1 MQWYYAINGQRQG
14 PVGQAEFEQFVAQGI
29 VKPDT
34 LVWREGMADWKP
46 YVQVAGAA
54 VPAAGGVD
62 DGTEVCAVSGQR
74 FPRREMI
81 QYEGKWISAARRD
94 EFFQRLREGV
104 AGPEDSV
111 VPGRYGYG
119 GFWRR
124 FVARFLDGLILG
136 ACQMVIVLPAMFLL
150 LPGLA
155 NGRQPG
161 VGSMILFQVVV
172 QGAAIVIGLGY
183 DLFFIRKYDATPGK
197 MALGLKVLRK
207 DGSKLSVGRVV
218 GRHFANIV
226 SSLTLLI
233 GYIIAGFDDEKRALH
248 DHMCDTR
255 VIKTR

>member
-1 MQWYYAINGQRQG
+1 MPPEQAGGASIEPAADWWSVGVMLYEALTGQR
-14 PVGQAEFEQFVAQGI
+14 PFA
-29 VKPDT
+29 PTD
-34 LVWREGMADWKP
+34 R
-46 YVQVAGAA
+46 
-54 VPAAGGVD
+54 
-62 DGTEVCAVSGQR
+62 
-74 FPRREMI
+74 
-81 QYEGKWISAARRD
+81 ARRAFVPPHQHRPGIPSD
-94 EFFQRLREGV
+94 LEALCIDLLRPEPTQR
-104 AGPEDSV
+104 P
-111 VPGRYGYG
+111 
-119 GFWRR
+119 
-124 FVARFLDGLILG
+124 
-136 ACQMVIVLPAMFLL
+136 
-150 LPGLA
+150 
-155 NGRQPG
+155 
-161 VGSMILFQVVV
+161 